1 MTSRNNEK
9 CILFMGGSMIS
20 VTRFNDSTLIINAD
34 LIQTVEETPDTVI
47 TLTTGTKFIVKE
59 KSKEI
64 VDKVVEYKRRIFVNS
79 TVNYRE
85 QTY

>member
-1 MTSRNNEK
+1 
-9 CILFMGGSMIS
+9 MIS

-34 LIQTVEETPDTVI
+34 LIQTVEETPDMVI

-79 TVNYRE
+79 PVNYRE

>member
-1 MTSRNNEK
+1 
-9 CILFMGGSMIS
+9 MIS

-34 LIQTVEETPDTVI
+34 LIQTVEETTDTVI

-79 TVNYRE
+79 PVNYRE

>member
-1 MTSRNNEK
+1 
-9 CILFMGGSMIS
+9 MIS

-64 VDKVVEYKRRIFVNS
+64 VDKVLEYKRRIFVNS
-79 TVNYRE
+79 PV
-85 QTY
+85 

>member
-1 MTSRNNEK
+1 
-9 CILFMGGSMIS
+9 MIS

-59 KSKEI
+59 KSKEN
-64 VDKVVEYKRRIFVNS
+64 VEKVVEYKRRIFVNS
-79 TVNYRE
+79 PVNYRE

>member
-1 MTSRNNEK
+1 
-9 CILFMGGSMIS
+9 MIS

-47 TLTTGTKFIVKE
+47 TLTTGTRFIVKA
-59 KSKEI
+59 KSTAI

-79 TVNYRE
+79 PVNYRE

>member
-1 MTSRNNEK
+1 M
-9 CILFMGGSMIS
+9 
-20 VTRFNDSTLIINAD
+20 
-34 LIQTVEETPDTVI
+34 EETPDTVI

-79 TVNYRE
+79 PVNYRE

>member
-1 MTSRNNEK
+1 
-9 CILFMGGSMIS
+9 MIS

-79 TVNYRE
+79 PVNYSE

>member
-1 MTSRNNEK
+1 
-9 CILFMGGSMIS
+9 MGGSITS

-79 TVNYRE
+79 PVNYRE

>member
-1 MTSRNNEK
+1 
-9 CILFMGGSMIS
+9 MIS

-79 TVNYRE
+79 PGNYRE
-85 QTY
+85 QTYR

>member
-1 MTSRNNEK
+1 
-9 CILFMGGSMIS
+9 MIS

-59 KSKEI
+59 I

-79 TVNYRE
+79 PVNYRE

>member
-1 MTSRNNEK
+1 
-9 CILFMGGSMIS
+9 MIS

-47 TLTTGTKFIVKE
+47 TLTTGKKFIVKE

-79 TVNYRE
+79 PVNYRE

>member
-1 MTSRNNEK
+1 
-9 CILFMGGSMIS
+9 MIS

-79 TVNYRE
+79 PANYRE

>member
-1 MTSRNNEK
+1 
-9 CILFMGGSMIS
+9 MIS

-64 VDKVVEYKRRIFVNS
+64 VDKVVEYKRRIFVILP
-79 TVNYRE
+79 VNYRE

>member
-1 MTSRNNEK
+1 
-9 CILFMGGSMIS
+9 MIS

-64 VDKVVEYKRRIFVNS
+64 VDKAVEYKRRIFVNS
-79 TVNYRE
+79 PVNYRE

>member
-1 MTSRNNEK
+1 
-9 CILFMGGSMIS
+9 MIS

-79 TVNYRE
+79 PVTYRE

>member
-1 MTSRNNEK
+1 
-9 CILFMGGSMIS
+9 MIS

-64 VDKVVEYKRRIFVNS
+64 VDKVVAVSYTHLRAHE
-79 TVNYRE
+79 T
-85 QTY
+85 

>member
-1 MTSRNNEK
+1 
-9 CILFMGGSMIS
+9 MIS

-79 TVNYRE
+79 PVNYTE

>member
-1 MTSRNNEK
+1 
-9 CILFMGGSMIS
+9 MIS

-79 TVNYRE
+79 RE

>member
-1 MTSRNNEK
+1 
-9 CILFMGGSMIS
+9 MIS

-59 KSKEI
+59 LSLI
-64 VDKVVEYKRRIFVNS
+64 HI
-79 TVNYRE
+79 
-85 QTY
+85 